1 MKENTPSTT
10 ADLLSAISDKVNAC
24 IQCGT
29 CSASCPNAF
38 AMDFTPRHLWRLLQ
52 AGETQAVLTSRSFS
66 LCSTCYSCTLRCP
79 RGLPLTDIMSALK
92 QVGAR
97 QMPMPDPAGVLFHR
111 NFLESV
117 RRHGRVREMEFMTL
131 YFSAMKNPLLPF
143 HFASLG
149 MRLLSRKKLPFQLPS
164 RGSERLN
171 ALFCKVNE
179 LENTP

>member
-1 MKENTPSTT
+1 MKKNTSSGT
-10 ADLLSAISDKVNAC
+10 ADLLSAISDQVNAC

-52 AGETQAVLTSRSFS
+52 ACEIQAVLTSSSFS
-66 LCSTCYSCTLRCP
+66 LCSMCFYCTLRCP

-92 QVGAR
+92 QVSAR
-97 QMPMPDPAGVLFHR
+97 QMPMRDPSGVLFYQK
-111 NFLESV
+111 FLESV

-131 YFSAMKNPLLPF
+131 YLSAMKNPLLPF
-143 HFASLG
+143 QFASLG
-149 MRLLSRKKLPFQLPS
+149 IRLLSRKKLLFQLPS

-171 ALFCKVNE
+171 ALFRKVNE
-179 LENTP
+179 MENTP

>member
-1 MKENTPSTT
+1 MKENTLSAA
-10 ADLLSAISDKVNAC
+10 ADLLSAISDKVRAC

-38 AMDFTPRHLWRLLQ
+38 AMDLTPRHLWRLLQ
-52 AGETQAVLTSRSFS
+52 AGETQAVLKSRTFS
-66 LCSTCYSCTLRCP
+66 LCSSCYSCTLRCP
-79 RGLPLTDIMSALK
+79 RGLALTDVMSALK
-92 QVGAR
+92 QVSAR
-97 QMPMPDPAGVLFHR
+97 QLPMLDPSGVLFYR

-131 YFSAMKNPLLPF
+131 YFSAMKNPLLPLQ
-143 HFASLG
+143 FASLG
-149 MRLLSRKKLPFQLPS
+149 IRLLSRKKLPFELPS

-171 ALFCKVNE
+171 ALFRKVNE

>member
-1 MKENTPSTT
+1 MKENTPSAG
-10 ADLLSAISDKVNAC
+10 ADLLSAISDQVKAC

-52 AGETQAVLTSRSFS
+52 AGEIQTVLTSRSFS
-66 LCSTCYSCTLRCP
+66 LCSTCYACTLRCP

-92 QVGAR
+92 QVSAR
-97 QMPMPDPAGVLFHR
+97 QLPMLDPSGVLFYR

-143 HFASLG
+143 QFASLG
-149 MRLLSRKKLPFQLPS
+149 IRLLSRNKLPLQLPS

-171 ALFCKVNE
+171 DLFCKVNE

>member
-1 MKENTPSTT
+1 MKENTPSAA

-38 AMDFTPRHLWRLLQ
+38 AMDFSPRHLWRLLQ
-52 AGETQAVLTSRSFS
+52 AGEMQTVLMSRSFS
-66 LCSTCYSCTLRCP
+66 LCSTCYCCSLRCP
-79 RGLPLTDIMSALK
+79 RGLPLTDVMSALK
-92 QVGAR
+92 QVSAR
-97 QMPMPDPAGVLFHR
+97 QLPMQDPSGVLFYR

-143 HFASLG
+143 QFASLG
-149 MRLLSRKKLPFQLPS
+149 IRLLSRKKLLFQLPS
-164 RGSERLN
+164 RGSECLN
-171 ALFCKVNE
+171 ALFRKVNE
-179 LENTP
+179 LENAP

>member
-1 MKENTPSTT
+1 MKENTPSAG
-10 ADLLSAISDKVNAC
+10 ADLLSAISDQVKAC

-52 AGETQAVLTSRSFS
+52 AGEIQTALTSRSFS
-66 LCSTCYSCTLRCP
+66 LCSTCYACTLRCP

-92 QVGAR
+92 QVSAR
-97 QMPMPDPAGVLFHR
+97 QSPMLDPSGVLFYR

-143 HFASLG
+143 QFASLG
-149 MRLLSRKKLPFQLPS
+149 IRLLSRNKLPFQLPS

-171 ALFCKVNE
+171 DLFCKVNE

>member
-1 MKENTPSTT
+1 MKENTPSAA

-38 AMDFTPRHLWRLLQ
+38 AMDFSPRHLWRLLQ
-52 AGETQAVLTSRSFS
+52 ASEMQAVLTSRSFS
-66 LCSTCYSCTLRCP
+66 LCSTCYYCTLRCP

-92 QVGAR
+92 QVSAR
-97 QMPMPDPAGVLFHR
+97 QLPMLDPSGVLFYQK
-111 NFLESV
+111 FLESV

-143 HFASLG
+143 QFASLG
-149 MRLLSRKKLPFQLPS
+149 IRLLSRKKLPFQLPS
-164 RGSERLN
+164 KGSERLN
-171 ALFCKVNE
+171 ALFRKVNE
-179 LENTP
+179 LENAP

>member
-1 MKENTPSTT
+1 MKESTSP
-10 ADLLSAISDKVNAC
+10 AASNPLSAISDKVNAC

-38 AMDFTPRHLWRLLQ
+38 AMDFSPRHLWRLLQ
-52 AGETQAVLTSRSFS
+52 AGEVRAVLASRSFS

-97 QMPMPDPAGVLFHR
+97 QHPMQDPSGVLFYR

-131 YFSAMKNPLLPF
+131 YFSAMKNPVLPF
-143 HFASLG
+143 QFTSLG
-149 MRLLSRKKLPFQLPS
+149 IRLLSRKKLPLELPS
-164 RGSERLN
+164 KGSRRLN
-171 ALFCKVNE
+171 ALFCKVSE

>member
-1 MKENTPSTT
+1 MKENTPSTA
-10 ADLLSAISDKVNAC
+10 ADLPSTISEKVNAC

-52 AGETQAVLTSRSFS
+52 AGEIEAVLTSRSFS
-66 LCSTCYSCTLRCP
+66 LCSTCYYCTLRCP

-92 QVGAR
+92 QVSAR
-97 QMPMPDPAGVLFHR
+97 QLPMLDPSGVLFYQK
-111 NFLESV
+111 FLESV

-143 HFASLG
+143 QFASLG
-149 MRLLSRKKLPFQLPS
+149 IRLLSRKKLLFQLPS
-164 RGSERLN
+164 RGGERLN
-171 ALFCKVNE
+171 ALFRKVKE
-179 LENTP
+179 LENAP

>member
-1 MKENTPSTT
+1 MKEYTSSATP
-10 ADLLSAISDKVNAC
+10 DLLSAISDKVNAC

-52 AGETQAVLTSRSFS
+52 AGEIQAVLTSRSFS
-66 LCSTCYSCTLRCP
+66 LCSTCYYCTLRCP

-92 QVGAR
+92 QVSAR
-97 QMPMPDPAGVLFHR
+97 QLPMQDPSGVLFYEK
-111 NFLESV
+111 FLESV

-131 YFSAMKNPLLPF
+131 YFSAMKNPLLPLQF
-143 HFASLG
+143 VSLG
-149 MRLLSRKKLPFQLPS
+149 IRLLSRNKLPFQLPS
-164 RGSERLN
+164 RGSESLN
-171 ALFCKVNE
+171 ALFRKVNE